1 MPTPPTLLSFNV
13 YFGTVAT
20 PQDDGT
26 PIVILPP
33 GDHRGGV
40 PFVIVAEWQAPEGG
54 RWKLDFRV
62 RNHLDA
68 PVQLGRNLNDAS
80 ALLSIPHD
88 FGSGPRDWR
97 QEQRVILLL
106 RQTTTLTFEA
116 LIDGEV
122 LASEAKDI
130 EVQRQ

>member
-1 MPTPPTLLSFNV
+1 MPTPPTLRSFKV
-13 YFGTVAT
+13 YFGTVNT
-20 PQDDGT
+20 PQNDGT

-40 PFVIVAEWQAPEGG
+40 PFVIVSEWQAPEGG
-54 RWKLDFRV
+54 SWKLDFRV
-62 RNHLDA
+62 RNRLDA
-68 PVQLGRNLNDAS
+68 PVQLGRNLNDAR
-80 ALLSIPHD
+80 AVLSIAHD

-97 QEQRVILLL
+97 QELRVILLL

-122 LASEAKDI
+122 LASDDKDI
-130 EVQRQ
+130 EIQRG